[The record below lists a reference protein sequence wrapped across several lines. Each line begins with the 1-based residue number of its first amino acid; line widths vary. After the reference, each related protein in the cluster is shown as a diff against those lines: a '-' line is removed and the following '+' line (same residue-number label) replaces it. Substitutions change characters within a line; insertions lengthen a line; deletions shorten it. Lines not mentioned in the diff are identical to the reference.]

1 MEKETVVFDSA
12 VKSLMEGMDA
22 YLSAKTVVGE
32 PVNVGDTVI
41 VPLVNVSFGAGAGAF
56 SNNSSGS
63 GGGESVDLD
72 APGGKLSPSAV
83 LVLKDGNA
91 RLINIATHTGLDK
104 LLDMIPDFV
113 EKFMGKKAHANDSE
127 EETKAREVAG
137 EVIKEE
143 VFKDSEVKSEMNS

>member
-32 PVNVGDTVI
+32 PVHVGDTVI

-63 GGGESVDLD
+63 GGGM
-72 APGGKLSPSAV
+72 GGKLTPSAV

-113 EKFMGKKAHANDSE
+113 EKFMNKKSHAADSDE
-127 EETKAREVAG
+127 VVNAREVAG
-137 EVIKEE
+137 DAIKEE
-143 VFKDSEVKSEMNS
+143 VFKDSEVKSEIKE

>member
-32 PVNVGDTVI
+32 PVHVGDTVI

-63 GGGESVDLD
+63 GGGM
-72 APGGKLSPSAV
+72 GGKLTPSAV

-113 EKFMGKKAHANDSE
+113 EKFMNKKSHAADSDDVV
-127 EETKAREVAG
+127 KAREVAG
-137 EVIKEE
+137 DAIKEE
-143 VFKDSEVKSEMNS
+143 VFKDSEVKSEIKE